1 MAETLKFPSVAETDK
16 EYFDGSTSTSDSS
29 EPKNTEQNNQQNAEQ
44 NSKQKNQKEQSSK
57 QNQNQDQTNQQK
69 NTEQKNDNPFRE
81 TSIKSLKDL
90 GFETKDDKKFFRKI
104 KQFEVQIELP

>member
-44 NSKQKNQKEQSSK
+44 NSKQ
-57 QNQNQDQTNQQK
+57 NQNQDQTNQQK
-69 NTEQKNDNPFRE
+69 NNDNPFRE
-81 TSIKSLKDL
+81 TSIKSLKEL
-90 GFETKDDKKFFRKI
+90 GFDTKDDKKFFRKI
-104 KQFEVQIELP
+104 KQYEVQIELP

>member
-16 EYFDGSTSTSDSS
+16 EYFGGSTPTSDLS
-29 EPKNTEQNNQQNAEQ
+29 ESKNTEQNNQQNAEQ
-44 NSKQKNQKEQSSK
+44 NSK

-81 TSIKSLKDL
+81 ISIKSLKDL